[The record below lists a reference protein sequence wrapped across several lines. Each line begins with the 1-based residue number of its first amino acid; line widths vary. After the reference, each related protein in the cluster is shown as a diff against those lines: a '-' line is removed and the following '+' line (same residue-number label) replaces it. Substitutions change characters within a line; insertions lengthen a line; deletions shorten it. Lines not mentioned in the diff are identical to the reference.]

1 MILPVRPA
9 GTLIVLDA
17 HATKTMSE
25 ERPSM
30 RITLTT
36 SSLVRILAVLVA
48 LYFAYLIRD
57 ILVIIAATIIL
68 ASAIDPWV
76 DWMQKKAKLPR
87 PFGIALIYV
96 ALLSLIGLTVYL
108 IIPPITAQFSQL
120 ASDLPS
126 YIDRFSQFL
135 SKFHDYSLAH
145 GWINN
150 IKASLGSAASDLPN
164 AAGSVLSGV
173 FNFFGGIFSF
183 IIVLVITFYIL
194 AEENVIRKLLWSIT
208 PEHHQHHV
216 MDLFNRINVKLGLWL
231 RGQLVLCLTIFVLD
245 FVGLWILGVKYA
257 LILALIAGITE
268 FIPYLGPILGAIPA
282 VFLAFTQSPILA
294 LFTAILFFIVQ
305 QLENNLL
312 VPKIMEK
319 AVGLNPIVSIVALM
333 IGFSIDGVVGALLSI
348 PIATAA
354 TVIIED
360 LLHKKHALTLKANEG
375 K

>member
-1 MILPVRPA
+1 
-9 GTLIVLDA
+9 
-17 HATKTMSE
+17 
-25 ERPSM
+25 
-30 RITLTT
+30 
-36 SSLVRILAVLVA
+36 
-48 LYFAYLIRD
+48 
-57 ILVIIAATIIL
+57 
-68 ASAIDPWV
+68 
-76 DWMQKKAKLPR
+76 
-87 PFGIALIYV
+87 
-96 ALLSLIGLTVYL
+96 
-108 IIPPITAQFSQL
+108 
-120 ASDLPS
+120 
-126 YIDRFSQFL
+126 
-135 SKFHDYSLAH
+135 
-145 GWINN
+145 
-150 IKASLGSAASDLPN
+150 
-164 AAGSVLSGV
+164 
-173 FNFFGGIFSF
+173 
-183 IIVLVITFYIL
+183 
-194 AEENVIRKLLWSIT
+194 
-208 PEHHQHHV
+208 
-216 MDLFNRINVKLGLWL
+216 
-231 RGQLVLCLTIFVLD
+231 LTIFVLD